1 MRERVLLGFSGGID
15 SRTAVALLQADGF
28 DVETLTLDMV
38 GDANLLAQARRVASE
53 LGVTHHIKDVQVD
66 FSSNIIDY
74 FVGSYLSGLT
84 PAPCTMC
91 NPLIKWKHLVSVAD
105 SLGIHHIA
113 TGHYFRVESYNNKL
127 YVAKADDSSKDQS
140 YYLWGLSSD
149 VLSRALTPMS
159 NIIKADVKQHISDKR
174 ESMGVCF
181 LRGALYRDFLTKYC
195 PEACVEGDIVDSDG
209 NLVGKHDGIAFYT
222 IGQKRGY
229 QCTLPGAV
237 VTGIDARSNRLVVG
251 TNDDLYKHNLIIHQC
266 NIVDCEELLD
276 ADDIRVVVRGIGR
289 NPEGFARHITPTAD
303 GYHIELENPAWA
315 VALGQPVVLYRDN
328 RVLGGGII
336 KACY

>member
-15 SRTAVALLQADGF
+15 SRTAVRLLQVNGS
-28 DVETLTLDMV
+28 DVEALTLDML
-38 GDANLLAQARRVASE
+38 GDADLLAQARLAASE
-53 LGVTHHIKDVQVD
+53 LGITHHIKDVQAD

-91 NPLIKWKHLVSVAD
+91 NPLIKWKHIVAVAD

-140 YYLWGLSSD
+140 YYLWGLSSE
-149 VLSRALTPMS
+149 VLSRVLTPMS

-181 LRGALYRDFLTKYC
+181 LRGALYRDFITKHC
-195 PEACVEGDIVDSDG
+195 PGACVEGDIVDSDG
-209 NLVGKHDGIAFYT
+209 HLVGKHDGIAFYT

-229 QCTLPGAV
+229 RCNLSGAV
-237 VTGIDARSNRLVVG
+237 VTGIDACNNRLVVG
-251 TNDDLYKHNLIIHQC
+251 ADKELNKENLIIHQC
-266 NIVDCEELLD
+266 NIVDCDELLTS
-276 ADDIRVVVRGIGR
+276 DDIRVVVRGIGR
-289 NPEGFARHITPTAD
+289 NPEGFARKITSTTD
-303 GYHIELENPAWA
+303 GYHITLDDPAWA
-315 VALGQPVVLYRDN
+315 VALGQPVVFYRDN